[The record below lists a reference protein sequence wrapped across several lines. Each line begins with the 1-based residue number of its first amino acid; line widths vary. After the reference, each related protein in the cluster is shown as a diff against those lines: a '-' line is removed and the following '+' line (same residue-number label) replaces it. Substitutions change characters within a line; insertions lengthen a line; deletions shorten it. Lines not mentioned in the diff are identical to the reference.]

1 MYGGYMKEDF
11 PPGTAVTVH
20 MDDGCNYLGQ
30 VMFRHFGDPDR
41 VMVAW
46 IGDSPSSGHDIA
58 DWVEAWRCSS
68 PQTGRP
74 NSPGGGAGSG
84 LQHRVD
90 LLDQL
95 QAQHIRA
102 RSELPLLTYELGTS
116 VGGLDGDRR

>member
-1 MYGGYMKEDF
+1 MSRELKDGGTQQVAHMYGGNMKDDF

-74 NSPGGGAGSG
+74 NSPGGGLVAGYSTASICSISC
-84 LQHRVD
+84 RRNTF
-90 LLDQL
+90 
-95 QAQHIRA
+95 ARA
-102 RSELPLLTYELGTS
+102 VNSRC
-116 VGGLDGDRR
+116 

>member
-20 MDDGCNYLGQ
+20 MDDGSNYLGQ

-68 PQTGRP
+68 PRTEP
-74 NSPGGGAGSG
+74 PYSPGGLVAGYSTTSICSISCMRNTFA
-84 LQHRVD
+84 RVVNS
-90 LLDQL
+90 LC
-95 QAQHIRA
+95 
-102 RSELPLLTYELGTS
+102 
-116 VGGLDGDRR
+116 